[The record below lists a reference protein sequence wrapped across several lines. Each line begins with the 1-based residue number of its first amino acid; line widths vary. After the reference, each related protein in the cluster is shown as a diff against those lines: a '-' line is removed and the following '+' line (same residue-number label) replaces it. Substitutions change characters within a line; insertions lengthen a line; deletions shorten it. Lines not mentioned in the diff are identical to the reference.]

1 MSKPPSSTPRTSQ
14 NTAPKK
20 TSRASNNLVTSSC
33 RFRTWTT
40 RPLRRSIEALAPC
53 AIIGGLVSHLM
64 CHRCYRNLL
73 PNQPLRLLR
82 PLSLL
87 LWCTPDF
94 LFCRLPFFLSISIAI
109 HVLPVAQN
117 RILANLRIQML
128 QARRHLKQL
137 HIVLRLPVQ
146 HPWNEVDRTG
156 AIWTTAVIYLQAP

>member
-1 MSKPPSSTPRTSQ
+1 
-14 NTAPKK
+14 
-20 TSRASNNLVTSSC
+20 
-33 RFRTWTT
+33 
-40 RPLRRSIEALAPC
+40 
-53 AIIGGLVSHLM
+53 M
-64 CHRCYRNLL
+64 CHHCCRNLL

>member
-1 MSKPPSSTPRTSQ
+1 
-14 NTAPKK
+14 
-20 TSRASNNLVTSSC
+20 
-33 RFRTWTT
+33 
-40 RPLRRSIEALAPC
+40 
-53 AIIGGLVSHLM
+53 M
-64 CHRCYRNLL
+64 CHHCCRNLL

-87 LWCTPDF
+87 LWFTPDF